1 MGIKDQVQQAI
12 KEAMKNKSTARL
24 ECLRLAKATLLLK
37 EKESPE
43 ALTNETAIAIMRG
56 EVRKRRQSIEIFREH
71 EKESEAL
78 DAEEEIA
85 VLEEFLPKQL
95 SLDDLEKKVLA
106 YVDAHPEI
114 NHPGKLTGIM
124 KQELGDLAD
133 GKAVNEVCLKV
144 LG

>member
-95 SLDDLEKKVLA
+95 SLEDLEKKVLA

-114 NHPGKLTGIM
+114 NHPGKLSGIM

>member
-95 SLDDLEKKVLA
+95 SLEDLEKKVLA